1 MWSPPTLHIFIV
13 QTSCASLCH
22 TDVYLW
28 QGKVKLYDDVS
39 VPVEAMSPDW
49 KWPVILGEWWCYFFK
64 SKCTHVAGCMH
75 ALVP

>member
-1 MWSPPTLHIFIV
+1 MWSPPTLHIFVV

-28 QGKVKLYDDVS
+28 QGKVKMHDDVS

-49 KWPVILGEWWCYFFK
+49 KWPVILG
-64 SKCTHVAGCMH
+64 
-75 ALVP
+75 